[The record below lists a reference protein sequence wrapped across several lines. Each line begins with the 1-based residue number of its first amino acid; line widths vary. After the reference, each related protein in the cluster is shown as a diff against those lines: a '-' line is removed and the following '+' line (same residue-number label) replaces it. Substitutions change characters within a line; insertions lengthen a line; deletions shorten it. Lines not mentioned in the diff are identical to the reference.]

1 MTQRNTFKFTESKST
16 TGLVDLLTDLASE
29 EDRSLNKY
37 VGRVLW
43 DHVSSIKEEKED
55 NQE

>member
-1 MTQRNTFKFTESKST
+1 MRQKNRFQFTESKST
-16 TGLVDLLTDLASE
+16 IGLVDLLTGLASD

-43 DHVSSIKEEKED
+43 DHVANIKKEEKK
-55 NQE
+55 

>member
-16 TGLVDLLTDLASE
+16 TGLVDLLTDLASD

-43 DHVSSIKEEKED
+43 DHVASIKKEKKD
-55 NQE
+55 NKD